1 MPGLWT
7 LLSILSATTRVI
19 RSVCLPFLS
28 IHNPAKFDSIIQ
40 LWQEFPVFAGQPAL
54 SEDRG
59 FLQDTQYLYSM
70 TRGDLPGTRMSSN
83 GPFPW

>member
-1 MPGLWT
+1 MPGSWT
-7 LLSILSATTRVI
+7 LLSILSATTRAMQRVH
-19 RSVCLPFLS
+19 LPFFS
-28 IHNPAKFDSIIQ
+28 IHNPVKLDSTIQ
-40 LWQEFPVFAGQPAL
+40 LWQEFPVFTGQPAL

-59 FLQDTQYLYSM
+59 FLQDTQYLYFM